1 MQPVLYK
8 YTSTKEY
15 HDAFPCAY
23 RQWRADSHCNLIHGY
38 SFSMKF
44 YFGTDS
50 LDVRNW
56 AADYG
61 GLKELKSR
69 VFGNKPAIPAN
80 TKANIEIYQENGKA
94 LYNKIEEKTGRK
106 FNKNGAV
113 IKKDK
118 DQNIQ
123 FIFPQISTDNIKLV
137 EDYYEQEKDN
147 DEISKEVNIE
157 PIKVN
162 TTTERNEYIKFP
174 LDNKTNV
181 LKILKKAGLEPK
193 KDYKLSVEPISENFL
208 RGMVKEIITRKNIT
222 K

>member
-1 MQPVLYK
+1 MNYK
-8 YTSTKEY
+8 YKLVEQEETGLKSARLSNELILTAQGKF
-15 HDAFPCAY
+15 D
-23 RQWRADSHCNLIHGY
+23 ADSLFAILTDP
-38 SFSMKF
+38 KF
-44 YFGTDS
+44 QKGRFFDES
-50 LDVRNW
+50 
-56 AADYG
+56 A